1 MVWWQVWWVWIVV
14 AGVLG
19 VLEMLVPAF
28 VFLGFA
34 VGAALTGVLIG
45 LGVLTGGFGAVLA
58 VFAVASLAGWFA
70 LRTVFARNHGR
81 PKVWDRDINEN

>member
-1 MVWWQVWWVWIVV
+1 MVWWQVWWVWMVI

-19 VLEMLVPAF
+19 VLEMVVPAF

-34 VGAALTGVLIG
+34 VGAAITGILVGIG
-45 LGVLTGGFGAVLA
+45 APSGGIGVVLT
-58 VFAVASLAGWFA
+58 VFAIASLGGWFA
-70 LRTVFARNHGR
+70 LRAAFARNHGR